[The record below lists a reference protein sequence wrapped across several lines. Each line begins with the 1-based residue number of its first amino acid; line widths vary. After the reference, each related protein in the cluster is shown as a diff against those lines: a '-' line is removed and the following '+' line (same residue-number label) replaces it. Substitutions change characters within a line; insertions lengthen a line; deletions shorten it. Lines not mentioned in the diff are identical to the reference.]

1 MNTISN
7 AVKRCLI
14 LYFCFIVTSNKK
26 GACTAAG
33 ARMIHMLFQ
42 ALSGAFTDSPGQPFF
57 FFVYSE
63 SVAVPFLAEADGLH
77 CEWGQDQY
85 RFAGIRP
92 GSPANTP
99 ARAASD
105 IPYTANSWYKP

>member
-1 MNTISN
+1 MNAISN

-42 ALSGAFTDSPGQPFF
+42 ALSGGLTDSPGQPFF
-57 FFVYSE
+57 FFACSE
-63 SVAVPFLAEADGLH
+63 SNAVLFLAKADGLH
-77 CEWGQDQY
+77 CEWEQDQY

-92 GSPANTP
+92 RYHASTP
-99 ARAASD
+99 VRAVSD
-105 IPYTANSWYKP
+105 IPCTENSWCKP

>member
-1 MNTISN
+1 
-7 AVKRCLI
+7 
-14 LYFCFIVTSNKK
+14 
-26 GACTAAG
+26 
-33 ARMIHMLFQ
+33 MIHMLFQ

-99 ARAASD
+99 D
-105 IPYTANSWYKP
+105 VYKRQPLSQQYMTHGK